1 MDYLFPSRTRKR
13 LQSSSPSDASSL
25 DDDDNESQSRNS
37 NQNKRSRRLSENSA
51 SLAHL
56 PLLQQAQTFETSST
70 RTSSSSSSSPLSISS
85 SSNDR
90 QQQQQKPTPRQQ
102 QQKQHNHE
110 YYSAISAAKS
120 RLTAA
125 QATHTSSISML
136 QHAQHQYQSSAN
148 ELRNAKLFLRGVEEK
163 WGVIMLD
170 CDDDDERSY
179 NDDIDNQEKCPK
191 EVIVPMM
198 TRRGSGRGQR
208 INRDEVEV
216 LQPANNMIVPTAA
229 AAATTESATDSTI
242 EITSS
247 GEALVNG
254 TYYPINTTTTTTS
267 SSSSVIYINS
277 SGPYHIHNQY
287 YDVCLFPKVGYGMKF
302 RWCLGLVPCTYHGD
316 VGRGITTGGD
326 DDDDGGEEERGV
338 GGDRTRDFALAF
350 IYYWTMDLPVQYSS
364 SSNSSGDE
372 DNEDQEGEDDVL
384 EYYLPLSSM
393 QWGAC
398 HGLRPLPNISFG
410 RKRWWQFW
418 RT

>member
-1 MDYLFPSRTRKR
+1 
-13 LQSSSPSDASSL
+13 
-25 DDDDNESQSRNS
+25 
-37 NQNKRSRRLSENSA
+37 
-51 SLAHL
+51 
-56 PLLQQAQTFETSST
+56 LLQQAQTFETSST
-70 RTSSSSSSSPLSISS
+70 RSSSSSSSSPLSISS
-85 SSNDR
+85 SSNDHHH
-90 QQQQQKPTPRQQ
+90 QQQ
-102 QQKQHNHE
+102 QHNHE

-125 QATHTSSISML
+125 QATHTSSVSML

-148 ELRNAKLFLRGVEEK
+148 ELKNAKLFLRGVEEK

-170 CDDDDERSY
+170 CDDDESY
-179 NDDIDNQEKCPK
+179 NDDIIDHQEKRPE
-191 EVIVPMM
+191 EVIVPMV
-198 TRRGSGRGQR
+198 TRRGGRGQR
-208 INRDEVEV
+208 IDRDEEGV
-216 LQPANNMIVPTAA
+216 LQPANNMIVPATTAA
-229 AAATTESATDSTI
+229 AATATASESTI

-254 TYYPINTTTTTTS
+254 TYYPINTTTTS
-267 SSSSVIYINS
+267 SSSSSSLIYINS

-316 VGRGITTGGD
+316 VGRGAAGGGA
-326 DDDDGGEEERGV
+326 GGEEEERGV

-364 SSNSSGDE
+364 SGNNRSDGDDDDE
-372 DNEDQEGEDDVL
+372 DDQEEEEVL

>member
-13 LQSSSPSDASSL
+13 LQTSSPPSDTSSL
-25 DDDDNESQSRNS
+25 DEDDDESQSRNS
-37 NQNKRSRRLSENSA
+37 NHNKRSRRLSENSA
-51 SLAHL
+51 SSAHL

-70 RTSSSSSSSPLSISS
+70 RSSSSSSSSPLSISS
-85 SSNDR
+85 SSNDSP
-90 QQQQQKPTPRQQ
+90 QQQQQ
-102 QQKQHNHE
+102 QHNHE

-136 QHAQHQYQSSAN
+136 QHAQHQYQSSSN

-170 CDDDDERSY
+170 CEDDESY
-179 NDDIDNQEKCPK
+179 NDDIDNQEKHPE

-198 TRRGSGRGQR
+198 TRRGGGRGQR
-208 INRDEVEV
+208 IDRDEEGV
-216 LQPANNMIVPTAA
+216 LQPPANMNIPATTAA
-229 AAATTESATDSTI
+229 ATAAATESATAESTI

-254 TYYPINTTTTTTS
+254 TYYPINNTTTSSSS

-302 RWCLGLVPCTYHGD
+302 RWCLGLVPCTYHD
-316 VGRGITTGGD
+316 DGRGVTGGD
-326 DDDDGGEEERGV
+326 DDGGGEEERGV
-338 GGDRTRDFALAF
+338 GSDRTRDFALAF
-350 IYYWTMDLPVQYSS
+350 IYYWTMDLPVQCSS
-364 SSNSSGDE
+364 SGNSRSDGGEADE
-372 DNEDQEGEDDVL
+372 DDQEEEGVL

>member
-13 LQSSSPSDASSL
+13 LLSSSPSDTSSL
-25 DDDDNESQSRNS
+25 DDESVEIQSRNS
-37 NQNKRSRRLSENSA
+37 NQNKRSRRLSENSSTGA
-51 SLAHL
+51 QL

-70 RTSSSSSSSPLSISS
+70 RSSSSSSSSPLSISS
-85 SSNDR
+85 SSNDHHH
-90 QQQQQKPTPRQQ
+90 QQQ
-102 QQKQHNHE
+102 QHNHE

-125 QATHTSSISML
+125 QATHTSSVSML

-148 ELRNAKLFLRGVEEK
+148 ELKNAKLFLRGVEEK

-170 CDDDDERSY
+170 CDDDESY
-179 NDDIDNQEKCPK
+179 NDDIIDHQEKRPE
-191 EVIVPMM
+191 EVIVPMV
-198 TRRGSGRGQR
+198 TRRGGRGQR
-208 INRDEVEV
+208 IDRDEEGV
-216 LQPANNMIVPTAA
+216 LQPANNMIVPATTAA
-229 AAATTESATDSTI
+229 AATATASESTI

-254 TYYPINTTTTTTS
+254 TYYPINTTTTS
-267 SSSSVIYINS
+267 SSSSSSLIYINS

-316 VGRGITTGGD
+316 VGRGATGGGGD
-326 DDDDGGEEERGV
+326 DDDGGEEEERGV

-364 SSNSSGDE
+364 SGNNRSDGDDDDE
-372 DNEDQEGEDDVL
+372 DDQEEEEVL

-418 RT
+418 RA

>member
-13 LQSSSPSDASSL
+13 LQSSSPSDTSLL
-25 DDDDNESQSRNS
+25 DDDEEDESQSRNS
-37 NQNKRSRRLSENSA
+37 NQNKRSRRLSENSSA
-51 SLAHL
+51 GTHL

-70 RTSSSSSSSPLSISS
+70 RSSSSSSSPLSISS
-85 SSNDR
+85 SSNDL
-90 QQQQQKPTPRQQ
+90 QQQQQQPTPRQQ
-102 QQKQHNHE
+102 QQHNHE

-125 QATHTSSISML
+125 QATHTSSVSLL

-170 CDDDDERSY
+170 CDDDESY
-179 NDDIDNQEKCPK
+179 NDDIIDHQEKRPE
-191 EVIVPMM
+191 EVIVPML
-198 TRRGSGRGQR
+198 TRGGGRGQR
-208 INRDEVEV
+208 IDRDEEGV
-216 LQPANNMIVPTAA
+216 LQPENNMIVP
-229 AAATTESATDSTI
+229 AATESATATDSTI

-254 TYYPINTTTTTTS
+254 TYYPINTTTTTS
-267 SSSSVIYINS
+267 SSSSSSLIYINS

-316 VGRGITTGGD
+316 VGRGATGGGGD
-326 DDDDGGEEERGV
+326 DDDGGEEEERGV

-364 SSNSSGDE
+364 SGNNRSDGDDDDE
-372 DNEDQEGEDDVL
+372 DDQEEEEVL

-418 RT
+418 RA